1 MSERELPEFQQ
12 RGEPRAGDP
21 GAGPPGGRKG
31 RGGFNPLRLGEVQ
44 RPAAVIPKI
53 IGSGSLLRSAAPP
66 EPAAL
71 VPPASPARRALL
83 EERPRAEPRGFT
95 EVRIVGVGGGGSN
108 AVNRMIEAGVT
119 GVEFVVINTD
129 PQALEQSAARN
140 RLRIGL
146 PGARRLGAGG
156 DPSVG
161 RRAAEESADAIAD
174 LIAGADMVFITAGMG
189 GGTGTGAA
197 PVVAEIARR
206 QKALTVGVVTL
217 PFGFEGAQRRRLAE
231 QGVAALRAAVDALIV
246 IPNDRLLGLAE
257 RTTTIVE
264 AFRRADD
271 MLRHGVQGIADLV
284 TVTGLINLDFA
295 DVRSV
300 MENAGSALMAI
311 GEGNGE
317 FRARLAAEAVVAS
330 PLLEHSIEGARG
342 ILLNITGGPD
352 LTLHEVNEVA
362 QFVTQAAAP
371 DANIIFGA
379 VIHPRPEVGLRVTL
393 IATGMP
399 EAPRRAAR
407 DVAAA
412 PAGPSARPSA
422 PPAREWERSGWP
434 ASGRQDERRGT
445 PEPPRD
451 PTREARREP
460 LPLPDDADPLDIPPF
475 LRRAR

>member
-1 MSERELPEFQQ
+1 
-12 RGEPRAGDP
+12 
-21 GAGPPGGRKG
+21 
-31 RGGFNPLRLGEVQ
+31 
-44 RPAAVIPKI
+44 
-53 IGSGSLLRSAAPP
+53 
-66 EPAAL
+66 
-71 VPPASPARRALL
+71 PARRALL

-156 DPSVG
+156 DPAVS
-161 RRAAEESADAIAD
+161 RRAAEESTDAIAD
-174 LIAGADMVFITAGMG
+174 AIAGADMVFITAGMG

-295 DVRSV
+295 DVR
-300 MENAGSALMAI
+300 
-311 GEGNGE
+311 
-317 FRARLAAEAVVAS
+317 
-330 PLLEHSIEGARG
+330 
-342 ILLNITGGPD
+342 
-352 LTLHEVNEVA
+352 
-362 QFVTQAAAP
+362 
-371 DANIIFGA
+371 
-379 VIHPRPEVGLRVTL
+379 
-393 IATGMP
+393 
-399 EAPRRAAR
+399 
-407 DVAAA
+407 
-412 PAGPSARPSA
+412 
-422 PPAREWERSGWP
+422 
-434 ASGRQDERRGT
+434 
-445 PEPPRD
+445 
-451 PTREARREP
+451 
-460 LPLPDDADPLDIPPF
+460 
-475 LRRAR
+475 